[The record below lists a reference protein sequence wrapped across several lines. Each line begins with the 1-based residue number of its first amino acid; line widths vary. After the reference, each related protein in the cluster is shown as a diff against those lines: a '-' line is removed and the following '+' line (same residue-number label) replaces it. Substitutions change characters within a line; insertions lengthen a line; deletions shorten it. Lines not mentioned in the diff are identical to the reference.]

1 MALKHARFVSRLTR
15 DTVLL
20 ILAGGRGSRLEMLT
34 EWRAKPAVPFG
45 GKFRIIDFSLSNCF
59 NSGIHKV
66 CVLTQY
72 KSHSLIRHIV
82 SGWSAFNY
90 EMGQFVDIIPAQQ
103 WVTEE
108 TWFQGTA
115 DAVFQ
120 SLDIVESYHPSHVLV
135 LAGDHVYKMDYGEL
149 LAAHA
154 NSNADMTIACNTVP
168 VNEAKEFGVM
178 TVDANARIMEFTEK
192 PERPRGTPEDPSKAL
207 VSMGI
212 YAFSFEYL
220 CEQLRRDA
228 QAKGSSHD
236 FGNDLIPHAV
246 NNGHH
251 VQAYSF
257 AEQTTID
264 DVYWRDVGTVDAY
277 YKANMELVGAS
288 AKEFGVMTVDA
299 NARIM
304 EFTEKPERPRGTPED
319 PSKALVSMGIYAF
332 SFEYLC
338 EQLRRDAQA
347 KGSSHD
353 FGNDLI
359 PHAVNNGHHVQAY
372 SFAEQTTIDDVYWRD
387 VGTVDAYYKAN
398 MELVGASPQLNLYDP
413 HWRIWTYQEQ
423 LPPASFVGFEDG
435 VSNYAVNSM
444 VSGGCVIQESTLD
457 RSLLFSG
464 VVVRPG
470 CALKDVLALPEC
482 TIGEKSRLTRVLLDN
497 GCQVPAGTVIGEEPE
512 EDARRFHRTA
522 EGVVVVN
529 REMLGQGHEYLPIGA
544 ATKNRL

>member
-1 MALKHARFVSRLTR
+1 MASKRPRFVSRLTR
-15 DTVLL
+15 DTVSL

-168 VNEAKEFGVM
+168 VIEAKEFGVM

-277 YKANMELVGAS
+277 YKANMELV
-288 AKEFGVMTVDA
+288 D
-299 NARIM
+299 
-304 EFTEKPERPRGTPED
+304 
-319 PSKALVSMGIYAF
+319 
-332 SFEYLC
+332 
-338 EQLRRDAQA
+338 
-347 KGSSHD
+347 
-353 FGNDLI
+353 
-359 PHAVNNGHHVQAY
+359 
-372 SFAEQTTIDDVYWRD
+372 
-387 VGTVDAYYKAN
+387 
-398 MELVGASPQLNLYDP
+398 ASPQLNLYDP

-423 LPPASFVGFEDG
+423 LPPASFVSFEDG

-497 GCQVPAGTVIGEEPE
+497 GCQIPAGTVIGEDPE

-529 REMLGQGHEYLPIGA
+529 REMLGQGHEYLPMGA

>member
-1 MALKHARFVSRLTR
+1 MAERRPRFVSRLTR
-15 DTVLL
+15 DTVSL

-108 TWFQGTA
+108 AWFQGTA

-120 SLDIVESYHPSHVLV
+120 SLDIVESYHPRYILV

-149 LAAHA
+149 LAAHV
-154 NSNADMTIACNTVP
+154 NSNADLTIACKTVP

-178 TVDANARIMEFTEK
+178 TVDTSSRITQFTEK
-192 PERPRGTPEDPSKAL
+192 PERPTGTPEDPSNAL

-228 QAKGSSHD
+228 LAKDSSHD
-236 FGNDLIPHAV
+236 FGKDLIPHAV
-246 NNGHH
+246 ENGHR
-251 VQAYSF
+251 VQAFSF

-277 YKANMELVGAS
+277 YKANMEL
-288 AKEFGVMTVDA
+288 
-299 NARIM
+299 I
-304 EFTEKPERPRGTPED
+304 
-319 PSKALVSMGIYAF
+319 
-332 SFEYLC
+332 
-338 EQLRRDAQA
+338 
-347 KGSSHD
+347 
-353 FGNDLI
+353 
-359 PHAVNNGHHVQAY
+359 
-372 SFAEQTTIDDVYWRD
+372 
-387 VGTVDAYYKAN
+387 
-398 MELVGASPQLNLYDP
+398 GASPQLNLYDP

-423 LPPASFVGFEDG
+423 LPPASFVGYEDG

-444 VSGGCVIQESTLD
+444 VSGGCVIQESTLK

-464 VVVRPG
+464 VVVSPG
-470 CALKDVLALPEC
+470 CALKEVLALPEC

-497 GCQVPAGTVIGEEPE
+497 GCQVPAGTVIGEDPE
-512 EDARRFHRTA
+512 EDARRFHRTP

-529 REMLGQGHEYLPIGA
+529 REMLGQGREYLPMGTTA
-544 ATKNRL
+544 KSPL

>member
-1 MALKHARFVSRLTR
+1 
-15 DTVLL
+15 
-20 ILAGGRGSRLEMLT
+20 MLT

-45 GKFRIIDFSLSNCF
+45 GKFRIIDFALSNCV
-59 NSGIHKV
+59 NSGIQKV
-66 CVLTQY
+66 GVLTQY

-82 SGWSAFNY
+82 NGWSRFNY

-108 TWFQGTA
+108 SWFQGTA
-115 DAVFQ
+115 DAVYQ
-120 SLDIVESYHPSHVLV
+120 SLDIVETHHPQYVLV

-149 LAAHA
+149 LAAHV
-154 NSNADMTIACNTVP
+154 SSHADLTIACTTRP
-168 VNEAKEFGVM
+168 VNEAREFGVL
-178 TVDANARIMEFTEK
+178 TVDAGLAVTHFDEK
-192 PERPRGTPEDPSKAL
+192 PEHPSGTPEDPNVAL

-212 YAFSFEYL
+212 YVFSFEYL
-220 CEQLRRDA
+220 SEQLRRDA
-228 QAKGSSHD
+228 ELEDSNHD
-236 FGNDLIPHAV
+236 FG
-246 NNGHH
+246 
-251 VQAYSF
+251 
-257 AEQTTID
+257 
-264 DVYWRDVGTVDAY
+264 
-277 YKANMELVGAS
+277 K
-288 AKEFGVMTVDA
+288 
-299 NARIM
+299 
-304 EFTEKPERPRGTPED
+304 
-319 PSKALVSMGIYAF
+319 
-332 SFEYLC
+332 
-338 EQLRRDAQA
+338 
-347 KGSSHD
+347 
-353 FGNDLI
+353 DLI

-529 REMLGQGHEYLPIGA
+529 REMLGQGHEYLPMGA
-544 ATKNRL
+544 AIKNRL